1 MLNDSTTGL
10 RNELREC
17 LVGEL
22 GIILLIALLLWG
34 PFILIFIE
42 WRWKP
47 IRNYATP
54 DFDEEELDRHNHGD
68 R

>member
-1 MLNDSTTGL
+1 M
-10 RNELREC
+10 
-17 LVGEL
+17 GEL

-54 DFDEEELDRHNHGD
+54 DFDEDEPNRRNHRDR
-68 R
+68 